1 MKGAY
6 AMQQEWNIE
15 AARIKAVREVIANEL
30 IIRTN
35 SSNSFKS
42 EMRNINKDMWEDIG
56 GLDGLDAAVTFMQHI
71 GFLKQNLSDISENSK
86 RILMLEKQY
95 NSPYFCRIDFK
106 EDDYET
112 ESFYIGIYGLRK
124 ANTVETLI
132 FDWRAPV
139 SSLFY
144 DYEPG
149 RALYECP
156 SGNIEGELLLKRQYR
171 IENGELKLM
180 FDCNVAIEDDILQ
193 DILAQ
198 NTGSG
203 MKTIVSTIQRE
214 QNRAIRYEGKRIFA
228 VSGPAGSGKTS
239 IALHRA
245 AYLLYRHRTN
255 LKAENIALFTPN
267 GAFAEYI
274 STVLPELGEENIQY
288 HTLITLVKQIL
299 GNTFNKYE
307 AYEEYMENI
316 LLQKS
321 FNNTEK
327 HLDIIRFKASKQF
340 ISIIEQYIRKLE
352 NAFHVF
358 NDISTD
364 DYIFADKDELDKL
377 FHISFSGMSVAK
389 RLSQI
394 KFMIK
399 NRINDYEMQRQ
410 KVLENE
416 FADNSDYIGSDSKA
430 LSRVKVTKELE
441 AAKKN
446 LDDMC
451 SLQIVNIYR
460 SLFSEYIAREV
471 IAGVLTDEMIKHT
484 IEALADGILQY
495 EDQAPI
501 LYMMSLLGMIEPDKE
516 TKYVIIDEAQDYS
529 EAMYKFIF
537 NLYSHSNIAILGD
550 PNQNINS
557 YNSIGSLKSLKDII
571 KNDDLEY
578 LELSKSYRSTQ
589 EIMNFALRI
598 LASNTE
604 PFGRHGLNP
613 EVVCA
618 DRLDDLS
625 NLITDHLM
633 SIKAENYNSIALI
646 CRTLQDCKQLYNK
659 ISNNVTVNLINNGDD
674 QIPPGIII
682 IPSYLTKG
690 LEFDVVATVIISADD
705 YMADEDTLLYTI
717 CTRALHRLDIFTVKD
732 AKILKRL
739 LSDIK

>member
-1 MKGAY
+1 
-6 AMQQEWNIE
+6 MQQEWDIE

-30 IIRTN
+30 INRTN
-35 SSNSFKS
+35 SDNSFKS
-42 EMRNINKDMWEDIG
+42 EMRNINKGMWEDIG
-56 GLDGLDAAVTFMQHI
+56 VLGSDLDAAVTFMQHI
-71 GFLKQNLSDISENSK
+71 GFLKQNISDISENSK
-86 RILMLEKQY
+86 RIIMLEKQY

-106 EDDYET
+106 EDEYET

-124 ANTVETLI
+124 ANKVETLI
-132 FDWRAPV
+132 YDWRAPV

-156 SGNIEGELLLKRQYR
+156 SGNIEGDLLLKRQYR

-193 DILAQ
+193 DILAR

-214 QNRAIRYEGKRIFA
+214 QNRAIRYEGKKVFA
-228 VSGPAGSGKTS
+228 VAGPAGSGKTS

-245 AYLLYRHRTN
+245 AYLLYRHRNN

-299 GNTFNKYE
+299 GNIFIKYE

-316 LLQKS
+316 LLHKS
-321 FNNTEK
+321 LNNIDK

-340 ISIIEQYIRKLE
+340 ITIIEQYVRELE

-358 NDISTD
+358 SNISTD
-364 DYIFADKDELDKL
+364 DYIFADKDELDRL
-377 FHISFSGMSVAK
+377 FHISFSSMPIAK

-399 NRINDYEMQRQ
+399 NRINDYEMHRQ
-410 KVLENE
+410 KELENE

-430 LSRVKVTKELE
+430 LSRVKVTQELE
-441 AAKKN
+441 RTKKA

-451 SLQIVNIYR
+451 SLQIVSLYR
-460 SLFSEYIAREV
+460 NLFSEYLTGEV
-471 IAGVLTDEMIKHT
+471 SASTLTDEMIKQT
-484 IEALADGILQY
+484 VEALEDGILHY

-501 LYMMSLLGMIEPDKE
+501 IYMMSLLGMIEPDKG

-529 EAMYKFIF
+529 EAMYRFLF
-537 NLYSHSNIAILGD
+537 HLYSHSNIAILGD
-550 PNQNINS
+550 PNQNINF
-557 YNSIGSLKSLKDII
+557 YNSIGSLKGLKDLI
-571 KNDDLEY
+571 KDDDLEY

-598 LASNTE
+598 LSSNIE
-604 PFGRHGLNP
+604 PYGRHGLYP
-613 EVVCA
+613 EIICA
-618 DRLDDLS
+618 NTLDALS
-625 NLITDHLM
+625 NLITEYLM
-633 SIKAENYNSIALI
+633 SIKAEKYNSIAII
-646 CRTLQDCKQLYNK
+646 CRTLKDCRLLYNK
-659 ISNNVTVNLINNGDD
+659 ISNSITVNLINNGDN
-674 QIPPGIII
+674 QIPSGIII

-690 LEFDVVATVIISADD
+690 LEFDVVAAVIVTADD
-705 YMADEDTLLYTI
+705 YAVDEDTLLYTV
-717 CTRALHRLDIFTVKD
+717 CTRALHRLDIFTIKD
-732 AKILKRL
+732 TQILKKL
-739 LSDIK
+739 LPAIK